1 MEDSWRSDAELGG
14 PWLRYSHTISQV
26 RASKLHEQLV
36 ARMCGE
42 IVSGS
47 LAPGALIPSEPELVA
62 QYGVSKTVV
71 RETVQAL
78 AALGLVRVQHG
89 KRSVVLSEADW
100 NILSPQVQEAYRA
113 ARLARPL
120 VQELY
125 DVRLI
130 LEPQAAQWTAER
142 RSSEHCRELQRLIT
156 QMRESSP
163 DSPGGAAQFLDCD
176 REFHLIIATASANR
190 VLRAVVRDVHELLT
204 TSWLLS
210 DLSGDDFRA
219 ILEQHTHIVTAII
232 ERDGSRA
239 ATEMRQHLQW
249 AAAKDRT
256 AHREL
261 DAAPL

>member
-1 MEDSWRSDAELGG
+1 
-14 PWLRYSHTISQV
+14 LRYSHPISQL

-36 ARMCGE
+36 AHICRE

-47 LAPGALIPSEPELVA
+47 QPAGSLIPSEPELVA
-62 QYGVSKTVV
+62 TYGVSKTVV

-78 AALGLVRVQHG
+78 AALGLVRIQHG
-89 KRSVVLSEADW
+89 KRSVVLPEADW
-100 NILSPQVQEAYRA
+100 NILSPQLQEAYRA

-130 LEPQAAQWTAER
+130 LEPQAARWTAER
-142 RSSEHCRELQRLIT
+142 RSSEHCRELQRLVGT
-156 QMRESSP
+156 MRVSSLETEN
-163 DSPGGAAQFLDCD
+163 GAAEFLDSD
-176 REFHLIIATASANR
+176 REFHLVIATASANR

-210 DLSGDDFRA
+210 ELSSDDRGA
-219 ILEQHTHIVTAII
+219 IYEQHSMIAQAII
-232 ERDGSRA
+232 DRDGSRA
-239 ATEMRQHLQW
+239 ESVMREHLQW

-256 AHREL
+256 AERERDGVL
-261 DAAPL
+261 S